1 MTTLKS
7 FAYATIAATLVLV
20 GCGDD
25 TDTADGT
32 TGVGNSGNV
41 GNTGGTGATG
51 GDGGTGGVGGQ
62 DDGPPALGDQVDRM
76 GRPAINTALNKT
88 FAEDAERAEA
98 EDAWNQNDNP
108 AQWVEAFSADVAA
121 ATAIYD
127 GANTFCDDNA
137 ITSCQDPAVP
147 NAQCYGTISQ
157 VLADDRLWVNTTFN
171 GNSLYLGVEAEALGL
186 LPAGT
191 ADVGGRRPVDDV
203 IERSYSVLALGAV
216 AGLDDNIPVK
226 AATQAAYEAG
236 FPYLAEPNTGN

>member
-25 TDTADGT
+25 ETSATGT
-32 TGVGNSGNV
+32 TGSGNV
-41 GNTGGTGATG
+41 GNTGGLG
-51 GDGGTGGVGGQ
+51 GSGGGGGTGGVGGQ
-62 DDGPPALGDQVDRM
+62 DTGPPVLGDQVDRM
-76 GRPAINTALNKT
+76 GRPAINTALNNT
-88 FAEDAERAEA
+88 FADDATRAEA

-108 AQWVEAFSADVAA
+108 GQWVEAFSADVAA

-127 GANTFCDDNA
+127 GANTLCDDNT
-137 ITSCQDPAVP
+137 ITSCQDPTVE
-147 NAQCYGTISQ
+147 NEVCYETISQ
-157 VLADDRLWVNTTFN
+157 VLADDRLWMNTTFN
-171 GNSLYLGVEAEALGL
+171 SNTLYLGVEAEALGI

-191 ADVGGRRPVDDV
+191 ADVGGRRPIDDV
-203 IERSYSVLALGAV
+203 IDRSYSVLALGAV
-216 AGLDDNIPVK
+216 TGLDDNIPVK